1 MLQSQVTF
9 QLKSFVSEIWGLLI
23 AVKNWMNS
31 KFTVYSLQANFYV
44 LEGIVI
50 TPWLW
55 KYLNNLFSESFFL
68 LEVIKC
74 IYYGVGHDEIIV
86 WMWPLCISI
95 RAHSTLIEN
104 LSSLR
109 EPKERYYAVW
119 LSLWLISLEF
129 DDWYAETFVQQLEV
143 QFLLCFIDLKNHL
156 TLLKQTVLIT
166 LPTSIPR
173 VPDKL

>member
-1 MLQSQVTF
+1 MLNLLSIYFKYIFMCLRGQLLHPDCENTSTIKF
-9 QLKSFVSEIWGLLI
+9 Q
-23 AVKNWMNS
+23 
-31 KFTVYSLQANFYV
+31 
-44 LEGIVI
+44 
-50 TPWLW
+50 
-55 KYLNNLFSESFFL
+55 NLSFFQKL
-68 LEVIKC
+68 NKY

-95 RAHSTLIEN
+95 RAYSTLIEN

-109 EPKERYYAVW
+109 EPKERYYAMW

-129 DDWYAETFVQQLEV
+129 NDWYAGTFVQQLEV
-143 QFLLCFIDLKNHL
+143 QFLLCFIDLKSQL
-156 TLLKQTVLIT
+156 TLLKQTVCIT